1 MQSKTCSVF
10 SVFWKGVLC
19 VFAQRS
25 HNFHVVSTNVLPKQR
40 SACQVGFLQY
50 GFSHTVV
57 EILQSL
63 DVLTNE
69 VLHQELK
76 EYSSWPTFPQHYVD
90 GEFFCGTTSR
100 SGLLNSPCPRTQPKL
115 LGLASALSY
124 LEVLVSFRDRRLRCY
139 GSAPTTY
146 QMIMMLMLSEVLDQ
160 LCYVLISNTN
170 HCLVHEPKCA
180 AAPYTYRIGYGVSQN
195 TDSKMCSAFLI
206 NAATVSRWSAMT
218 SCQSSAQR
226 FWSAT
231 RSVAS
236 PTWWCRF
243 CGRSMC
249 PSKRSMCSPTRRSSS
264 GSMSTQAGSPP
275 RSSTSTS
282 SSSKGVTSQ
291 LVCIYEDCS
300 LVSAFP
306 CPTIMAQNFET
317 ICCSTRTW

>member
-1 MQSKTCSVF
+1 MSHRICRARRALFSLFFGKVYSVFLLSAATISTWSAPMSCRSSAQRVRSASRSTASPTQWWRSCSHLTCSPMR
-10 SVFWKGVLC
+10 C
-19 VFAQRS
+19 YTRS
-25 HNFHVVSTNVLPKQR
+25 
-40 SACQVGFLQY
+40 
-50 GFSHTVV
+50 
-57 EILQSL
+57 
-63 DVLTNE
+63 
-69 VLHQELK
+69 
-76 EYSSWPTFPQHYVD
+76 
-90 GEFFCGTTSR
+90 SR
-100 SGLLNSPCPRTQPKL
+100 STPAGPPSRSTTLTGLLNSPCPRTQPKL

>member
-40 SACQVGFLQY
+40 SACQVGFPQY

-90 GEFFCGTTSR
+90 
-100 SGLLNSPCPRTQPKL
+100 
-115 LGLASALSY
+115 
-124 LEVLVSFRDRRLRCY
+124 D
-139 GSAPTTY
+139 
-146 QMIMMLMLSEVLDQ
+146 
-160 LCYVLISNTN
+160 VLISNTN

>member
-40 SACQVGFLQY
+40 SACQVGFPQY

-115 LGLASALSY
+115 LGLAS
-124 LEVLVSFRDRRLRCY
+124 
-139 GSAPTTY
+139 
-146 QMIMMLMLSEVLDQ
+146 
-160 LCYVLISNTN
+160 
-170 HCLVHEPKCA
+170 
-180 AAPYTYRIGYGVSQN
+180 GVSQN